1 MKTVDMR
8 TIFKTPD
15 TFIDQQV
22 KLEGWIRTNRDQ
34 KQFGFIQFHDG
45 TFFESLQV
53 VYSDSLVN
61 FDEVKKLNVSTSI
74 MVIGKIV
81 ATPNAKQAFE
91 LQAETI
97 TVLGESTPE
106 YPLQPKRHSVE
117 FLRTIAHLRPRTN
130 LFQAV
135 FRIRSIAAHAIHTF
149 FQDQD
154 FVYVHSPLITTSD
167 GEGAG
172 EMFKVTTFDFDN
184 IPRDEAGNVDMSQ
197 DFFGAKTGLTVTGQL
212 EGEAFATAFKN
223 VYTFGPTFRAEN
235 SNTTRHAAEF
245 WMIEPEMAFADLE
258 VNMDVA
264 ESMTK
269 YVVQKILERAPEEV
283 AFLNQFVD
291 KTLLERLEAL
301 VSSDF
306 KRITYNEAVE
316 ILTQVNDR
324 FAFPITWGEELATE
338 HERYLTDE
346 VFHSPVFVRDYPKDV
361 KAFYM
366 RQNEDGKTVAAM
378 DMLVPGI
385 GELIGGSQ
393 REERLDLL
401 EKRMQE
407 MNIPEEE
414 LWWYVDLRRYG
425 TVVHSG
431 YGIGFE
437 RLIMYVTGVENIRD
451 VLPFPRTPGN
461 AEF

>member
-8 TIFKTPD
+8 TIFKKPD

-22 KLEGWIRTNRDQ
+22 TLEGWIRTNRDQ

-53 VYSDSLVN
+53 VYADSLAN
-61 FDEVKKLNVSTSI
+61 FEEVKKLNVSTSI
-74 MVIGKIV
+74 KVIGKLV

-91 LQAETI
+91 LQAEEI

-154 FVYVHSPLITTSD
+154 FIYVHSPLITTSD

-184 IPRDEAGNVDMSQ
+184 IPRDEQGNVDMSQ

-212 EGEAFATAFKN
+212 EGEAFAMAFKN

-269 YVVQKILERAPEEV
+269 YVVRKVLERAPEEV

-291 KTLLERLEAL
+291 KTLLARLEAL

-316 ILTQVNDR
+316 ILMQVNDR

-346 VFHSPVFVRDYPKDV
+346 VFKCPVFVRNYPKDV

-366 RQNEDGKTVAAM
+366 RQNDDGKTVAAM

-393 REERLDLL
+393 REERLELL
-401 EKRMQE
+401 EQRMKE
-407 MNIPEEE
+407 MNIPEED

-425 TVVHSG
+425 SVVHSG